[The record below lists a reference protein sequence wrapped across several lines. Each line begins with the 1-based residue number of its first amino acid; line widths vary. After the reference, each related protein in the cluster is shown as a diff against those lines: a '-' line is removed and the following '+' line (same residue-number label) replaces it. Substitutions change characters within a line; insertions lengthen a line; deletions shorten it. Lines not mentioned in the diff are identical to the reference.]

1 MPPCLVILDLIMKLV
16 YIMGDRQDH
25 TLGSHIVYVTDWGN
39 KNSFWHR
46 AWRMAGILVFA
57 MESDSEDL

>member
-1 MPPCLVILDLIMKLV
+1 MKLV

-25 TLGSHIVYVTDWGN
+25 TLGSHIVYATDWEN

-46 AWRMAGILVFA
+46 AWRMAGIHVFA

>member
-1 MPPCLVILDLIMKLV
+1 MKLV

-46 AWRMAGILVFA
+46 AWRMAGIHALHGIEFRRFMKKAWMPMV
-57 MESDSEDL
+57 